1 MRRKFT
7 LKEKEIN
14 WKYHDFHPVVN
25 LPEDYLVLD
34 LNKSSWKSPSDRFC
48 IGKYNE
54 VRPNMYNT
62 ELFEGVRNIHM
73 GIDIGGPVGTPCMA
87 FSDGVISH
95 FGYNS
100 EPGDYGFVV
109 ITKHVLSGKNCWAL
123 YGHLDSASIKGKKVG
138 EKIEPEKAAE
148 MMLKHRKSL
157 PNTRQQ
163 GGPFGATP
171 RGRRFAPPPWGS
183 CCLPFGKDFLCF
195 GLISGA
201 HPEAFP
207 PSFFWDCPPSLV
219 FP

>member
-14 WKYHDFHPVVN
+14 WRYHDFHPVVN
-25 LPEDYLVLD
+25 LPEDYIVLD

-138 EKIEPEKAAE
+138 EKISKGQVIAWFGDFHENGGWEPHLHFQLSYKEPQTHDLPGVVSE
-148 MMLKHRKSL
+148 EDRERSL
-157 PNTRQQ
+157 
-163 GGPFGATP
+163 
-171 RGRRFAPPPWGS
+171 
-183 CCLPFGKDFLCF
+183 KDF
-195 GLISGA
+195 
-201 HPEAFP
+201 PDP
-207 PSFFWDCPPSLV
+207 RLV
-219 FP
+219 MGPIY

>member
-1 MRRKFT
+1 MK
-7 LKEKEIN
+7 KNEIN
-14 WKYHDFHPVVN
+14 WEDYDFHPVVN
-25 LPEDYLVLD
+25 LSEDYIVLD

-138 EKIEPEKAAE
+138 EKISKGQVIAWFGDFHENGGWEPHLHFQLSYKEPQTHDLPGVVSE
-148 MMLKHRKSL
+148 EDRERSL
-157 PNTRQQ
+157 
-163 GGPFGATP
+163 
-171 RGRRFAPPPWGS
+171 
-183 CCLPFGKDFLCF
+183 KDF
-195 GLISGA
+195 
-201 HPEAFP
+201 PDP
-207 PSFFWDCPPSLV
+207 RLV
-219 FP
+219 MGPIY

>member
-1 MRRKFT
+1 

-138 EKIEPEKAAE
+138 EKISKGQVIAWFGDFHENGGWEPHLHFQLSYKEPQTHDLPGVVSE
-148 MMLKHRKSL
+148 EDRERSL
-157 PNTRQQ
+157 
-163 GGPFGATP
+163 
-171 RGRRFAPPPWGS
+171 
-183 CCLPFGKDFLCF
+183 KDF
-195 GLISGA
+195 
-201 HPEAFP
+201 PDP
-207 PSFFWDCPPSLV
+207 RLV
-219 FP
+219 MGPIY

>member
-138 EKIEPEKAAE
+138 EKISKGQVIAWFGDFHENGGWEPHLHFQLSYKEPQTHDLPGVVSE
-148 MMLKHRKSL
+148 EDRERSL
-157 PNTRQQ
+157 
-163 GGPFGATP
+163 
-171 RGRRFAPPPWGS
+171 
-183 CCLPFGKDFLCF
+183 KDF
-195 GLISGA
+195 
-201 HPEAFP
+201 PDP
-207 PSFFWDCPPSLV
+207 RLV
-219 FP
+219 MGPIY

>member
-138 EKIEPEKAAE
+138 EKISKGQVIAWFGDFHENGGWEPHLHFQLSYKEPQTHDLPGVVSE
-148 MMLKHRKSL
+148 EDTERSL
-157 PNTRQQ
+157 
-163 GGPFGATP
+163 
-171 RGRRFAPPPWGS
+171 
-183 CCLPFGKDFLCF
+183 KDF
-195 GLISGA
+195 
-201 HPEAFP
+201 PDP
-207 PSFFWDCPPSLV
+207 RLV
-219 FP
+219 MGPIY

>member
-25 LPEDYLVLD
+25 LPEDYIVLD

-87 FSDGVISH
+87 FSDGIISH

-138 EKIEPEKAAE
+138 EKISKGQVIAWFGDFHENGGWEPHLHFQLSYKEPQTHDLPGVVSE
-148 MMLKHRKSL
+148 EDRERSL
-157 PNTRQQ
+157 
-163 GGPFGATP
+163 
-171 RGRRFAPPPWGS
+171 
-183 CCLPFGKDFLCF
+183 KDF
-195 GLISGA
+195 
-201 HPEAFP
+201 PDP
-207 PSFFWDCPPSLV
+207 RLV
-219 FP
+219 MGPIY

>member
-25 LPEDYLVLD
+25 LPEDYIVLD

-138 EKIEPEKAAE
+138 EKISKGQVIAWFGDFHENGGWEPHLHFQLSYKEPQTHDLPGVVSE
-148 MMLKHRKSL
+148 EDRERSL
-157 PNTRQQ
+157 
-163 GGPFGATP
+163 
-171 RGRRFAPPPWGS
+171 
-183 CCLPFGKDFLCF
+183 KDF
-195 GLISGA
+195 
-201 HPEAFP
+201 PDP
-207 PSFFWDCPPSLV
+207 RLV
-219 FP
+219 MGPIY